1 LCGLR
6 ASCSTRRATWAFNSP
21 PIMPI
26 AVSASVVVACRAG
39 AYPLRAPRTR
49 PAQAGGGR
57 EGDDE
62 VMADKHGG
70 WWHRLMFS
78 IMGPAQ
84 VGPYGTAVPPPDE
97 SVCPR
102 CSQRWEQ
109 HEQVRTST
117 RSYRR
122 CPER

>member
-1 LCGLR
+1 
-6 ASCSTRRATWAFNSP
+6 
-21 PIMPI
+21 
-26 AVSASVVVACRAG
+26 
-39 AYPLRAPRTR
+39 
-49 PAQAGGGR
+49 
-57 EGDDE
+57 
-62 VMADKHGG
+62 MADKPGG

-84 VGPYGTAVPPPDE
+84 VGPYDAAAPPPDE

-102 CSQRWEQ
+102 CGQRWEQ

-122 CPER
+122 CPQR